1 MGKRTLVMLGT
12 LLGALVQA
20 PGLAG
25 AEGGSRGESAFA
37 RLRNL
42 APHQA
47 IAEHGLQDE
56 DGFADYGRTANY
68 RHVEKDGTVETR
80 IEGTTT
86 FRIVKGEPVN
96 PVHGVADEDPPE
108 RGPALPAHR
117 GVARMLLRG
126 ALKAKTWTFPQ
137 TLGASALKAT
147 AEHKGDFV
155 TVWTTSEA
163 RFDPKH
169 KASPPVKASGKARR

>member
-1 MGKRTLVMLGT
+1 MEKRTVVGLVP
-12 LLGALVQA
+12 LLGALVLA

-25 AEGGSRGESAFA
+25 AEGGARESAFA
-37 RLRNL
+37 RLRSL

-47 IAEHGLQDE
+47 IAEHGLEDE

-68 RHVEKDGTVETR
+68 RHVEQDGTVETR

-86 FRIVKGEPVN
+86 FRIVKGKLVN
-96 PVHGVADEDPPE
+96 PVHDVADEDPPE
-108 RGPALPAHR
+108 RGPAFPEHR
-117 GVARMLLRG
+117 GLARMLLRG

-137 TLGASALKAT
+137 TRDASALEAT
-147 AEHKGDFV
+147 AEHRGDFV

-163 RFDPKH
+163 RFDRQH
-169 KASPPVKASGKARR
+169 KASPPAKASGKARR